1 VLSHIQAAKD
11 AQAARGR
18 APTRGEKQ
26 LVEQAQ
32 AVAAEHAGNG
42 AGEGQTTCY
51 LLHSCWT
58 YWGHSGAPLFDER
71 GHVVALHCAWDDRT
85 GIRHAQPLQH
95 LIRFYSVL
103 HTLLLLPLVEAGVLL
118 LMLLFFLGTSVVLL
132 LVNGENDV
140 LFNILICSSKHE
152 VF

>member
-51 LLHSCWT
+51 MLHSCWT

-85 GIRHAQPLQH
+85 GIRHAQPLRH
-95 LIRFYSVL
+95 LHS
-103 HTLLLLPLVEAGVLL
+103 LLRRVAHPAAVATGGGRGVASDAASLPEDVGIPAAG
-118 LMLLFFLGTSVVLL
+118 
-132 LVNGENDV
+132 
-140 LFNILICSSKHE
+140 KRRKR
-152 VF
+152 